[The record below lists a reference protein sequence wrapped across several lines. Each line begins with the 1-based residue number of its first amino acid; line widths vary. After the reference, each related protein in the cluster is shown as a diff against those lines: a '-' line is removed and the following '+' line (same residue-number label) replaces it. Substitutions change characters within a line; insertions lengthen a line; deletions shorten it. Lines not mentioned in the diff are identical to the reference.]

1 VRFDLASKERIHTE
15 HAPAA
20 LGAYSQAIKLS
31 GSIFT
36 AGQIALDPKTGELV
50 EGGIVEQ
57 TTRVLDN
64 LKAVLEAAGAS
75 LDDVVKTT
83 VFLSN
88 MSDFVQMNDIYKQYF
103 NSNTP
108 PARSTVQVAGLPRG
122 AMVEIEC
129 IASI

>member
-1 VRFDLASKERIHTE
+1 MASKERIHTE

-31 GSIFT
+31 GFVFT
-36 AGQIALDPKTGELV
+36 AGQIALEPNTGELV
-50 EGGIVEQ
+50 QGGISEQ
-57 TTRVLDN
+57 TTRVLEN
-64 LKAVLEAAGAS
+64 VKAILEAAGAS
-75 LDDVVKTT
+75 FEDVVKTT
-83 VFLSN
+83 VLLSD
-88 MSDFVQMNDIYKQYF
+88 MSTFGQMNDIYKEYF
-103 NSNTP
+103 NSDSP